1 MKTLLLFPL
10 TLIAFSCSST
20 KKENQDISSQT
31 TLKIENHCPDN
42 VDCNFQIF
50 QNKSLNVK
58 TDEIGTAYY
67 EIEENP
73 NKVVFRYQYKLRTD
87 EDLQD
92 GGYLEEVLFEMDQNY
107 GDFSFSGKEL
117 QNTKLILNVMCFCRS
132 GKVGAH
138 KINKGTISKKGK
150 NLSIKLDKVIED
162 QKINEIEISL

>member
-20 KKENQDISSQT
+20 KNDTDKLNNKT
-31 TLKIENHCPDN
+31 GFKIENQCPEN
-42 VDCNFQIF
+42 VDCNFEILK
-50 QNKSLNVK
+50 NKSLIIK
-58 TDEIGTAYY
+58 TDETGASYF
-67 EIEENP
+67 EMEENP

-87 EDLQD
+87 KDLQD
-92 GGYLEEVLFEMDQNY
+92 AGYLEEVLFEVDKNH

-138 KINKGTISKKGK
+138 KISEGTIIKKGDK
-150 NLSIKLDKVIED
+150 LSISLPKIIED
-162 QKINEIEISL
+162 QKITDIKITL